1 MSPGDDHLKNLPEV
15 DYANAGVSLFICIAG
30 FLGNL
35 MAIFVILVLREY
47 KKSVTHW

>member
-1 MSPGDDHLKNLPEV
+1 MSPGDDHLMNLPEV

-35 MAIFVILVLREY
+35 MALFVILVLREY